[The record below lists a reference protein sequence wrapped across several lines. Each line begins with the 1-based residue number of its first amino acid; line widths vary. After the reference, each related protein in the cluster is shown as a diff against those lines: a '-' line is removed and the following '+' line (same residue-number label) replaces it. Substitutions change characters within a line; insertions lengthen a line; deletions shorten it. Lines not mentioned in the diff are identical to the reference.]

1 MLLSAGPRPIL
12 NRLVSGLITF
22 VCASGCFENNRGCP
36 VTLLVAI
43 AHLERIAIA
52 VSARR
57 VLLMG
62 WLGKRR
68 HRVDLLTRLFE
79 VGRGCRF
86 RAGVVTSQ

>member
-1 MLLSAGPRPIL
+1 MLLSAGPSPVL
-12 NRLVSGLITF
+12 NRLMRGLIAS

-57 VLLMG
+57 VLLMR
-62 WLGKRR
+62 WLRERR
-68 HRVDLLTRLFE
+68 HRVDMLTRL
-79 VGRGCRF
+79 
-86 RAGVVTSQ
+86 S